1 MTLTKPEELIDTYQ
15 ITPVRVKKTTGKKVP
30 NPDNYDIN
38 DMRSDDSTDDD
49 SKPKKVIPLWARSKF
64 LFIWNF
70 RFTVIKSIFFIG
82 VNVKAALANQIY
94 NDISDTIFPAE
105 ILLLDPDLNVIFKH
119 KRPRFDKRTSSAV
132 WKTPPANYM

>member
-1 MTLTKPEELIDTYQ
+1 M
-15 ITPVRVKKTTGKKVP
+15 
-30 NPDNYDIN
+30 
-38 DMRSDDSTDDD
+38 
-49 SKPKKVIPLWARSKF
+49 
-64 LFIWNF
+64 
-70 RFTVIKSIFFIG
+70 
-82 VNVKAALANQIY
+82 NVKAALANQIY

>member
-49 SKPKKVIPLWARSKF
+49 SKPKKVIPLWARSKLLYSFNILEDF
-64 LFIWNF
+64 L
-70 RFTVIKSIFFIG
+70 
-82 VNVKAALANQIY
+82 
-94 NDISDTIFPAE
+94 NDI
-105 ILLLDPDLNVIFKH
+105 ILFEKV
-119 KRPRFDKRTSSAV
+119 
-132 WKTPPANYM
+132 